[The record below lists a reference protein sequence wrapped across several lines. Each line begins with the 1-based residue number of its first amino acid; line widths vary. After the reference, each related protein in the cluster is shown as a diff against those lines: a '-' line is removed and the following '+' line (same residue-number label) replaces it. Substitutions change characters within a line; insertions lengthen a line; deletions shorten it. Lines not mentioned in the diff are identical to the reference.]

1 MDFTLELVMNKGSK
15 GSSTN
20 SRMDFALELVLM
32 NKGSEGSSQQTHC
45 MDFALELVLIKD
57 LNGAQETH
65 CMNFT
70 LELVMNKGSKGSTTI
85 GGFFFGVDHD
95 QQKDRSACLLN
106 FLQHLQQH

>member
-45 MDFALELVLIKD
+45 MDFALELVLIKV

-65 CMNFT
+65 CMDFT
-70 LELVMNKGSKGSTTI
+70 LELVMNKGSKGSSQPMD
-85 GGFFFGVDHD
+85 FCFGVGHE
-95 QQKDRSACLLN
+95 QRI
-106 FLQHLQQH
+106 